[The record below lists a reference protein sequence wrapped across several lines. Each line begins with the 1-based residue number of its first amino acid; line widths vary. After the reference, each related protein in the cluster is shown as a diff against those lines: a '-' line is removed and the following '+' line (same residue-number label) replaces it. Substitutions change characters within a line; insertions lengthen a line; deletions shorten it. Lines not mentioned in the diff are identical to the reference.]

1 MDSTLLNF
9 LMSSYNI
16 ELVHIILTTVSK
28 NTVGT
33 PKSKRDYKVYQDYDH
48 TNKNKFVL
56 DSIEIEDRKQWE
68 VGSVTNATE
77 APQLRRST
85 VQTASD
91 RATFKRQQMQAR
103 LVINEDIQV
112 TEYSPDVFAFLRE
125 QDGYN
130 NQILR
135 ESLDPDVNRSM
146 VFKAGES

>member
-33 PKSKRDYKVYQDYDH
+33 PKSKNDFRVYQDYDH

-68 VGSVTNATE
+68 VGNVSADNA
-77 APQLRRST
+77 APMVRRST
-85 VQTASD
+85 VIS
-91 RATFKRQQMQAR
+91 
-103 LVINEDIQV
+103 
-112 TEYSPDVFAFLRE
+112 S
-125 QDGYN
+125 
-130 NQILR
+130 
-135 ESLDPDVNRSM
+135 
-146 VFKAGES
+146 